1 MVTNELNQP
10 LADAQLIE
18 TKVDGAQVFNGNFLN
33 IQRDFV
39 NLPDGARASRE
50 YVLHPGASM
59 VVPIFSDGT
68 VLVERQYRHPSRKI
82 YTEFPAG
89 KIDSG
94 EDPVVT
100 AIRELREET
109 GYQCQE
115 IAHITSINNAIAYS
129 DEHIELYFARG
140 LTEVGKKLDQGE
152 FINCMVVTPA
162 WLMNEMLE
170 GRLNDVKTQVGLWW
184 LMACQRGDVPWP
196 NFKLAQE

>member
-1 MVTNELNQP
+1 MDTKESTRAFP
-10 LADAQLIE
+10 DEQLIE
-18 TKVDGAQVFNGNFLN
+18 TKVEGARVFAGNFLN
-33 IQRDFV
+33 VQRDFV
-39 NLPDGARASRE
+39 SLPDGARASRE

-59 VVPIFSDGT
+59 VVPIFDDGT

-94 EDPVVT
+94 EDPVIT
-100 AIRELREET
+100 AVRELREET

-140 LTEVGKKLDQGE
+140 LSQVGKRLDQGE

-162 WLMNEMLE
+162 WLMNELLE
-170 GRLNDVKTQVGLWW
+170 GRLTDVKTQVGLWW
-184 LMACQRGDVPWP
+184 LMACQRGEIPWP
-196 NFKLAQE
+196 SFAQAKG